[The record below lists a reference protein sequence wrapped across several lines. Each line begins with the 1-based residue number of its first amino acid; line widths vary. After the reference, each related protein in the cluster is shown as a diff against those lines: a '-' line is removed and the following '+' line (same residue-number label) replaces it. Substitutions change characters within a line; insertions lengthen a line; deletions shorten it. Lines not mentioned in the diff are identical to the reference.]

1 MGPLNGCI
9 REALILIPQQ
19 KLAEKFVTPSTDDS
33 LPYLSLLAART
44 LRTMS
49 TRNFSQPKRRGSNSM
64 LPPPKTSKMSAEAP
78 VFQPRPKMEEEDPAV
93 AASAASAP
101 NPSVT
106 TGEGGQIHGGAKEID
121 SDTREKLNAAVA
133 ASRVTRPLP
142 GSRRPAAAANMVPQA
157 ATTVKTGEEKENR
170 RRLIVVLSQVGILAC

>member
-1 MGPLNGCI
+1 
-9 REALILIPQQ
+9 
-19 KLAEKFVTPSTDDS
+19 
-33 LPYLSLLAART
+33 
-44 LRTMS
+44 
-49 TRNFSQPKRRGSNSM
+49 M

-170 RRLIVVLSQVGILAC
+170 RRLIVVLSQVGIKDAVTLFSGLAARPRLAEHSLGAGLPRFLSICQQR

>member
-1 MGPLNGCI
+1 
-9 REALILIPQQ
+9 
-19 KLAEKFVTPSTDDS
+19 
-33 LPYLSLLAART
+33 
-44 LRTMS
+44 MS

-170 RRLIVVLSQVGILAC
+170 RRLIVVLSQVGIKDAVTLFSGLAARPRLAESSLGAGLPRFLSICQQR

>member
-1 MGPLNGCI
+1 
-9 REALILIPQQ
+9 
-19 KLAEKFVTPSTDDS
+19 
-33 LPYLSLLAART
+33 
-44 LRTMS
+44 
-49 TRNFSQPKRRGSNSM
+49 M

-78 VFQPRPKMEEEDPAV
+78 VFQPRPKMEDEDPAV

-170 RRLIVVLSQVGILAC
+170 RRLIVVLSQVGTLPCSVGCCAAGCMRSGAETVSRSRRAPIPSPLSADR

>member
-1 MGPLNGCI
+1 
-9 REALILIPQQ
+9 
-19 KLAEKFVTPSTDDS
+19 
-33 LPYLSLLAART
+33 
-44 LRTMS
+44 
-49 TRNFSQPKRRGSNSM
+49 M

-78 VFQPRPKMEEEDPAV
+78 VFQPRMKVEEEDPAV

-121 SDTREKLNAAVA
+121 SETREKLNAAVA

-170 RRLIVVLSQVGILAC
+170 RRLIVVLSQVGICSICCGAA